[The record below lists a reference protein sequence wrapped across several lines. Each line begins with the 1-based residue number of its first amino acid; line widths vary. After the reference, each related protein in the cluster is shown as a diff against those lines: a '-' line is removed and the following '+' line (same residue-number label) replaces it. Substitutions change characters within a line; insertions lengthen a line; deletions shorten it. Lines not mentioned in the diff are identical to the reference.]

1 MLRARSSCMPNRCAA
16 AMEPPVI
23 HPLFLHDF
31 ETFDAERKRV
41 ANLEDVKAFQAKWFS
56 KGGWPEWQKPDEW
69 AEISAYARRNR
80 DLAEVATERDW
91 AQKLVSYALE
101 PEARYEYS
109 KTLAV
114 IDEVLFPQMHD
125 EPRKL
130 GSSLWHL
137 SCDYCLI
144 STWSEG
150 SIYCPICGRE
160 MVYSWL
166 GE

>member
-1 MLRARSSCMPNRCAA
+1 M
-16 AMEPPVI
+16 I
-23 HPLFLHDF
+23 HPIFMYDF

-41 ANLEDVKAFQAKWFS
+41 ATLEDVTAFQAKWFPR
-56 KGGWPEWQKPDEW
+56 GGWPEWQKPDEW
-69 AEISAYARRNR
+69 AEISGYARRNR

-101 PEARYEYS
+101 PEARYQFS

-144 STWSEG
+144 STWTEG
-150 SIYCPICGRE
+150 GICCPICRRDL
-160 MVYSWL
+160 MYSWH